1 MKIDSFCSNYYNDFV
16 VKNPFC
22 NKAYWLVAETVKVTT
37 TLLFLNLLSQRWV
50 QSASLLA
57 RRQFVVA
64 TVLMPVVEEVVCRF
78 FVLRGV
84 QFAQKKWNQH
94 VGKTVL
100 TAEEEQRQQIFRVHF
115 AACVSTILHLS
126 RYPYNKQT
134 VVYQALM
141 AYVNGVGCGY
151 LNDKYQ
157 RFSSGIL
164 LNGLHHFF
172 TNAGMIDFAH
182 FSVLGIASG
191 HILMNLIIKHYDIEA
206 CLEKVERVVAVI
218 AFLDQL
224 RQNFITKTV
233 KVWKQNPFI
242 IIVQAPISEEFL
254 FRGVTLAGILL
265 LQIMYYDIVNAFCK
279 MVGKQKA
286 PEDKRFQQI
295 FRVYLSAF
303 IFAAVHLKN
312 PHENI
317 QGACQQ
323 FIWTYLLG
331 VSYGYLTEKYE
342 NLAESILFHGLNN
355 FLTTL
360 TLQCPPQL
368 VPYCVVAIFVNQA
381 AAYALAITDG
391 KSCRSFCLT
400 AVSYGMRVFVGLHI
414 FLKGME
420 TNPTAL
426 VAWSVHQL
434 VVHIRLSQ
442 DQMIDYVHTKM
453 KQTVHLMGG

>member
-1 MKIDSFCSNYYNDFV
+1 MKINAFCSNYYNDFL
-16 VKNPFC
+16 VKNLSY
-22 NKAYWLVAETVKVTT
+22 NKAYWFIAETVKVATAV
-37 TLLFLNLLSQRWV
+37 LFLNLLSQRWV

-64 TVLMPVVEEVVCRF
+64 TVWMPVVEEVVCRF

-84 QFAQKKWNQH
+84 QFVQKKWNQH
-94 VGKTVL
+94 IGKTVL
-100 TAEEEQRQQIFRVHF
+100 TAEEEERQQIFRVHF
-115 AACVSTILHLS
+115 TACISTILHLS

-134 VVYQALM
+134 VVYQALI

-157 RFSSGIL
+157 RFSSGVL
-164 LNGLHHFF
+164 LNGLHYFF

-182 FSVLGIASG
+182 FSALGIASG
-191 HILMNLIIKHYDIEA
+191 HILMNLVIKHYDIEA
-206 CLEKVERVVAVI
+206 CLEKVERAVGII

-224 RQNFITKTV
+224 RQNFITKNV
-233 KVWKQNPFI
+233 KIWKQSPFT
-242 IIVQAPISEEFL
+242 IIVQGPILEECL
-254 FRGVTLAGILL
+254 FRGVILAGILL
-265 LQIMYYDIVNAFCK
+265 LQTLYYDIVNTFYK
-279 MVGKQKA
+279 MVWKQEA
-286 PEDKRFQQI
+286 PEDERFQQV

-312 PHENI
+312 PHQNV
-317 QGACQQ
+317 QGACHQ

-331 VSYGYLTEKYE
+331 VSYGYLTEKYK
-342 NLAESILFHGLNN
+342 NLAESILFHGVNN

-381 AAYALAITDG
+381 AAYALAVTDG
-391 KSCRSFCLT
+391 KNCRSFCLT

-414 FLKGME
+414 FLGGVE

-426 VAWSVHQL
+426 VAWSVHQF
-434 VVHIRLSQ
+434 VAHMRLSQ
-442 DQMIDYVHTKM
+442 GQMINYVHTKM